1 MARRGRA
8 RAVKGPS
15 FAVRLGVVF
24 LALASVFF
32 VFAGYIVHLHRDAG
46 RRERLRAARGF
57 ETALSAPRGRIYD
70 RAGRA
75 LALDALLKNVCID
88 PAAILRAGVSEAV
101 ARQLGIHLA
110 SHGVTAEKVRET
122 IFAASDKKYRVVA
135 PAVEEEVANRILRLQ
150 LPGVWAEDVLKRQ
163 YPLGN
168 LASHVVGFSN
178 AEGVGSAGIEQKY
191 DAYLR
196 GLSGLRLGEK
206 DGRRRE
212 IASRR
217 TLEAD
222 AVAGANVHLTID
234 ATIQYFAE
242 SALDWGMTNFH
253 PKAMWAVVEDVKTG
267 EILAMASRPDYDL
280 NGYAKSRAEERRNRP
295 VAANIEPGSIFKVAT
310 VASALDAG
318 VVVTGEV
325 FFCEN
330 GYWRDCPGR
339 GLKDLH
345 PYGDLDV
352 GGVLKKSS
360 NVGAA
365 KIAVRLGEA
374 KFEKYLRDF
383 GIGRKTGVELPGEES
398 GLLRPLAKWTGTSI
412 SRIAMGHEVMVTAL
426 QMVNLLSCLGND
438 GYLMR
443 PYIVSRVE
451 DAEGKVLASNGPE
464 VVARPVTER
473 TAREMRE
480 LLLGVTGNDGTGKR
494 ARFEGY
500 PVGGKTGTAEKIENG
515 HYVRN
520 SNVASFMGMFPA
532 LAPRVAIIVVADD
545 PTPLHGGGAVSAPVF
560 ARMAPDIA
568 RYLDIRAED
577 AAETVWYGADG
588 EAEDI
593 ESTADPE
600 ALEG

>member
-1 MARRGRA
+1 VKDTGFAARLAISFLGLA
-8 RAVKGPS
+8 AVFGY
-15 FAVRLGVVF
+15 
-24 LALASVFF
+24 LATS
-32 VFAGYIVHLHRDAG
+32 IVSLHLDAG
-46 RRERLRAARGF
+46 RREKLLDARGYQ
-57 ETALSAPRGRIYD
+57 TPLAAPRGRIYD
-70 RAGRA
+70 RTGRA
-75 LALDALLKNVCID
+75 LALDVLLKNVCID
-88 PAAILRAGVSEAV
+88 PAAILRAGLSEFVS
-101 ARQLGIHLA
+101 RQLGIHLA
-110 SHGVTAEKVRET
+110 GEGVTARKVRDT

-135 PAVEEEVANRILRLQ
+135 PAVEEETAERILRLR
-150 LPGVWAEDVLKRQ
+150 LPGVWAEDVSKRQ
-163 YPLGN
+163 YPLGR
-168 LASHVVGFSN
+168 LASHVIGFSN
-178 AEGVGSAGIEQKY
+178 AEGVGSAGIEQRY

-196 GLSGLRLGEK
+196 GLPGLRLGEK

-217 TLEAD
+217 TLEAE
-222 AVAGANVHLTID
+222 AVPGANVHLTVD
-234 ATIQYFAE
+234 TTIQYYAE
-242 SALDWGMTNFH
+242 RALDWGMTNFN
-253 PKAMWAVVEDVKTG
+253 PKAMWAIVEDVKTG

-280 NGYAKSRAEERRNRP
+280 NEYAKSGAEERRNRP

-310 VASALDAG
+310 VAGAIDAG
-318 VVVTGEV
+318 VVETQEV

-352 GGVLKKSS
+352 GGILKKSS

-365 KIAVRLGEA
+365 KIAVRLGQD
-374 KFEKYLRDF
+374 KFRRYLSEF
-383 GIGRKTGVELPGEES
+383 GIGRKTGIELPGEES
-398 GLLRPLAKWTGTSI
+398 GMLHPLSKWTTPSI
-412 SRIAMGHEVMVTAL
+412 SRVAMGHEVMVTAL

-443 PYIVSRVE
+443 PYIVSKVE
-451 DAEGKVLASNGPE
+451 DAEGRVLSSTSPTVA
-464 VVARPVTER
+464 ARPVTER

-494 ARFEGY
+494 ARIEGY
-500 PVGGKTGTAEKIENG
+500 PVGGKTGTAEKIVGG

-532 LAPRVAIIVVADD
+532 LEPRVAIIVVADD

-560 ARMAPDIA
+560 ANMALDIA

-577 AAETVWYGADG
+577 AAETVWYEPAGAGD
-588 EAEDI
+588 EPDA
-593 ESTADPE
+593 TVDPE

>member
-1 MARRGRA
+1 MKGDAFAARM
-8 RAVKGPS
+8 
-15 FAVRLGVVF
+15 GVVF
-24 LALASVFF
+24 LLLAGVFGTL
-32 VFAGYIVHLHRDAG
+32 AAKIVTLHRDAE
-46 RRERLRAARGF
+46 RRSKLLSARGY
-57 ETALSAPRGRIYD
+57 ETPLAAPRGRICD
-70 RAGRA
+70 RTGRA
-75 LALDALLKNVCID
+75 VALDAVLKNICVS
-88 PAAILRAGVSEAV
+88 PAAILKAGVCDAV
-101 ARQLGIHLA
+101 CRQLGIQLKDE
-110 SHGVTAEKVRET
+110 GVTAGKVRET
-122 IFAASDKKYRVVA
+122 IFAASGKKYRVVA
-135 PAVEEEVANRILRLQ
+135 PAVEEEVAERVLRLQ
-150 LPGVWAEDVLKRQ
+150 LPGVWAEDVSKRQ

-168 LASHVVGFSN
+168 LASHVIGFSN
-178 AEGVGSAGIEQKY
+178 AEGVGSAGIEQRF

-196 GLSGLRLGEK
+196 GLPGLRLGEK
-206 DGRRRE
+206 DGKRRE

-217 TLEAD
+217 TLEAE
-222 AVAGANVHLTID
+222 AVAGADVHLTLD
-234 ATIQYFAE
+234 TTIQYYAE
-242 SALDWGMTNFH
+242 RALDWGMAEFH
-253 PKAMWAVVEDVKTG
+253 PKAMWAIVEDVKTG

-280 NGYAKSRAEERRNRP
+280 NEYAKSDAESRRNRP

-310 VASALDAG
+310 VAGALDAG
-318 VVVTGEV
+318 VTETNEV

-352 GGVLKKSS
+352 GGILKKSS

-365 KIAVRLGEA
+365 KIAVRLGQER
-374 KFEKYLRDF
+374 FRKYLADF
-383 GIGRKTGVELPGEES
+383 GIGRRTGIELPGEES
-398 GLLRPLAKWTGTSI
+398 GILHPLAKWTTPSI
-412 SRIAMGHEVMVTAL
+412 SRVAMGHEVMVTAL

-443 PYIVSRVE
+443 PYIVSRIE
-451 DAEGKVLASNGPE
+451 DAEGRKLLENKPS

-500 PVGGKTGTAEKIENG
+500 PVGGKTGTAEKIVGG

-532 LAPRVAIIVVADD
+532 LEPRVAIIVVADD

-560 ARMAPDIA
+560 AHMAPDIA
-568 RYLDIRAED
+568 RYLDIRAEG
-577 AAETVWYGADG
+577 AAETVWYGPDG
-588 EAEDI
+588 TPEDL